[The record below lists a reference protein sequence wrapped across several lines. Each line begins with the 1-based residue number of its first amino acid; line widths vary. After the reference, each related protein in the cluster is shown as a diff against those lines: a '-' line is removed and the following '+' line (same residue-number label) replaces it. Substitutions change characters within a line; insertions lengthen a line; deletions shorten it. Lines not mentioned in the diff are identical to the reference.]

1 MIEFMFELV
10 IFVGSLILWVG
21 GLTIWSMAVGFVLM
35 LVTNKHDNL
44 LHDMYV
50 AMYDSFKDELGND
63 VKAMLIT
70 LWAVPYITI
79 LGIVMYPFI
88 WVYFTVE
95 EKIKH

>member
-1 MIEFMFELV
+1 MIEFVFEL
-10 IFVGSLILWVG
+10 IMFVSSMILWVC
-21 GLTIWSMAVGFVLM
+21 GLTIVSMAVGFVLM

-79 LGIVMYPFI
+79 LDIVMYPFI
-88 WVYFTVE
+88 WVYLTVE